1 MNMIW
6 QSSQGF
12 NCSAHHAG
20 LHSDSRAMK
29 LQEGQLLSATKAI
42 YQRQSASH
50 RDHHH
55 LEGMGGPPKTGPYIY
70 TYTIYK
76 NIWYCIWGVLYDD
89 TLTYSKYADIY
100 KFSVVMYD
108 QLWWYMINYGCAKNM
123 YNIDVLLYSWCPKP
137 WGPIIPNLR
146 IGP

>member
-70 TYTIYK
+70 IHIQYIKTYGIVYE
-76 NIWYCIWGVLYDD
+76 V
-89 TLTYSKYADIY
+89 
-100 KFSVVMYD
+100 F
-108 QLWWYMINYGCAKNM
+108 YMMIH
-123 YNIDVLLYSWCPKP
+123 
-137 WGPIIPNLR
+137 
-146 IGP
+146 